1 MYQANVGEHMDE
13 AVEVNNAAAIRPRLD
28 SMSHMQEKAQGS
40 PMRLLLMQGSV
51 KLSLLSGVLERRRG

>member
-1 MYQANVGEHMDE
+1 LIVYQADVGEHMDE

-40 PMRLLLMQGSV
+40 RCAFS
-51 KLSLLSGVLERRRG
+51 